1 MEIIELIDHLEEL
14 VVEARRLPVGGN
26 LVIDR
31 KRLLDIVDQLRLA
44 IPADIRQAT
53 QVLERQTQI
62 TQEANQQAARMIN
75 GAEQSREQMLLESSV
90 YKEAEDRGQRVI
102 MDAQAKARQTIAEA
116 DTIAAAHLSEAAEA
130 ASGQLSDADA
140 YARDVFRRL
149 QEQIE
154 ATLHAVAQSAK
165 NLEEKR

>member
-1 MEIIELIDHLEEL
+1 MEIIELIDRLEEL

-31 KRLLDIVDQLRLA
+31 KRLLDLIDQMRLA

-53 QVLERQTQI
+53 QVLERQSQI
-62 TQEANQQAARMIN
+62 TQQSKEQAARTLKD
-75 GAEQSREQMLLESSV
+75 ADKTREQLLQEAPIL
-90 YKEAEDRGQRVI
+90 KEAQERGQRVI

-130 ASGQLSDADA
+130 SAGQLADADA
-140 YARDVFRRL
+140 YATDVLRRL
-149 QEQIE
+149 QDHIQ
-154 ATLHAVAQSAK
+154 ATLNAVTESTEQLNRS
-165 NLEEKR
+165 R